1 MAARAARATRAGSPA
16 PAGSALSERARERRR
31 AILDAGRELFL
42 ERGYAG
48 TSLAEV
54 VARSGGSLAT
64 LYELFGNKRGLF
76 EAILREF
83 ADDVLGP
90 LSLEGVPEDPRRGLE
105 AIARRYLEL
114 ALEPRAV
121 AWWRT
126 LCHEA
131 PKVPELRELFLSE
144 RGSPLQRGLAEHLD
158 RLSRAGYLEIAEPA
172 RAAGMFLELVRG
184 PLHRRA
190 LGGDATAARPVEIER
205 QARAAVDL
213 FLHGCLAS
221 DRRAAARRPRPRTSR
236 RSS

>member
-1 MAARAARATRAGSPA
+1 MAARAASARAVSTDAESP
-16 PAGSALSERARERRR
+16 LSGRARERRR

-64 LYELFGNKRGLF
+64 LYDLFGNKRGLF

-83 ADDVLGP
+83 ADSVLGP
-90 LSLEGVPEDPRRGLE
+90 LCLEGVPDDPRRGLE
-105 AIARRYLEL
+105 SIARRYLVSV
-114 ALEPRAV
+114 LEPKVV

-126 LCHEA
+126 MCHEA
-131 PKVPELRELFLSE
+131 PHVPELRELFLSE
-144 RGSPLQRGLAEHLD
+144 TGGPIQRGIAEHLT
-158 RLSRAGYLEIAEPA
+158 RLARAGRLEIADPA

-184 PLHRRA
+184 HLHRRA
-190 LGGDATAARPVEIER
+190 LGGDATAASPVEIDR
-205 QARAAVDL
+205 QVRAAVDL

-221 DRRAAARRPRPRTSR
+221 DRRAPARRPGPRSR
-236 RSS
+236 RRIS

>member
-1 MAARAARATRAGSPA
+1 MTARPA
-16 PAGSALSERARERRR
+16 PATRGTSTTPAETALSERARERRR
-31 AILDAGRELFL
+31 AILDAGRDLFL

-48 TSLAEV
+48 TSLAAV

-90 LSLEGVPEDPRRGLE
+90 LSLDGVPEDPRRGLE

-126 LCHEA
+126 ICHEA

-144 RGSPLQRGLAEHLD
+144 RGSPLQRGLAEHLG
-158 RLSRAGYLEIAEPA
+158 RLARAGYLEIAEPG

-184 PLHRRA
+184 ALHRRA
-190 LGGDATAARPVEIER
+190 LGGDTTAARPAEIER
-205 QARAAVDL
+205 QTRAAVDL
-213 FLHGCLAS
+213 FLHGCLAP
-221 DRRAAARRPRPRTSR
+221 DRRAPVRRPPRGTSR